1 MRAFEDFTIGE
12 TIEHGAC
19 VVTAEEIV
27 SFARE
32 FDPQPFHLDQD
43 SPEAALTGGLIASGW
58 HVAGLFMRLMADSM
72 LLDSTC
78 MGSPGIDVL
87 KWLKPVRPGDTITYV
102 NEVVGKRPSRSM
114 PQWGLVSFK
123 TTGRN
128 QDGEMVV
135 DFTGHVFIER
145 RDKSPPEDAG

>member
-87 KWLKPVRPGDTITYV
+87 KWLKPVRPGDTIAGRSTV
-102 NEVVGKRPSRSM
+102 TGARASQSRPGMGIVRFRHEATDASGETVMWMENAILFGRRS
-114 PQWGLVSFK
+114 
-123 TTGRN
+123 
-128 QDGEMVV
+128 
-135 DFTGHVFIER
+135 
-145 RDKSPPEDAG
+145 